1 MVCRMRRTAQIASSL
16 SSDKVALLGLTSP
29 SRRRPAPFYAPR
41 KGGFCEP
48 LANFEAW
55 KLSTDSLR
63 TLPRNTLGIPT
74 FALLTA
80 DKCSV
85 AALFRA

>member
-48 LANFEAW
+48 LTNFEGLKTVLCLLTTCGPGAC
-55 KLSTDSLR
+55 SLR
-63 TLPRNTLGIPT
+63 TVFFIT
-74 FALLTA
+74 FMQ
-80 DKCSV
+80 
-85 AALFRA
+85 